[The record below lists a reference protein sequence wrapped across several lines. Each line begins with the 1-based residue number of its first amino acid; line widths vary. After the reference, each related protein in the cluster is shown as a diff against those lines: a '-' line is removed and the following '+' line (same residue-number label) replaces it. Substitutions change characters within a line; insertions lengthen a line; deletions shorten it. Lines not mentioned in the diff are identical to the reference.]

1 MTARPLGPAVTS
13 PPAPVVEEKPDVDL
27 VDKLPDLAG
36 NGLEE
41 RRDVIGGGGDD
52 GQSDAIGGE
61 DEREDA
67 IGGDDGPQP
76 SQQAD
81 LPLAVSAIEEKVKIE
96 AASDSFSFRR

>member
-13 PPAPVVEEKPDVDL
+13 PPALAVEEKPEVDL
-27 VDKLPDLAG
+27 VDNLPDLAG

-41 RRDVIGGGGDD
+41 RRDVIGGGDD
-52 GQSDAIGGE
+52 VRSDAIGGE

-76 SQQAD
+76 SQKAD
-81 LPLAVSAIEEKVKIE
+81 LPLAVSAIEDKVKIE
-96 AASDSFSFRR
+96 AASDNFSFRR